1 MLLVKAAQKTSQ
13 AFSDRLTALDI
24 QPKHYAILFWLVH
37 EGSLS
42 QVELGQ
48 HMGIDRAPM
57 VQLIDRLEEQGLVE
71 RTSHPRDRRINAI
84 MLTDKGRDVWTQ
96 ATQLAQEAETEVL
109 ATLSPQE
116 CEQLNYLLNR
126 LLDPGD
132 RE

>member
-1 MLLVKAAQKTSQ
+1 VLLVKAAEKTSQ

-24 QPKHYAILFWLVH
+24 QPKHYGILFWLVN

-57 VQLIDRLEEQGLVE
+57 VQLIDHLEQQKLVE
-71 RTSHPRDRRINAI
+71 RTSHPGDRRINRI
-84 MLTDKGRDVWTQ
+84 MLTDKGREIWTQ
-96 ATQLAQEAETEVL
+96 ATQLAKEAETEVL

-126 LLDPGD
+126 LL
-132 RE
+132 R